1 MADLIWSPRAI
12 RDLDE
17 ICDYIANDSEK
28 YAAIFAQRLVSLVER
43 IPDHPF
49 AGSIV
54 PEYDDPN
61 LRERFLH
68 SYRIIYRVRGDTIE
82 LVTICH
88 GARLLDSGLEG

>member
-1 MADLIWSPRAI
+1 MAGVIWSPRAI

-17 ICDYIANDSEK
+17 ICSYIARDSER
-28 YAAIFAQRLVSLVER
+28 YAQAFAQRLVEIVET
-43 IPDHPF
+43 IPDHPA

-54 PEYDDPN
+54 PEYDIPE

-68 SYRIIYRVRGDTIE
+68 SYRIIYRIRGKSIE

-88 GARLLDSGLEG
+88 GARLLEE